1 MTTPLTP
8 TVATI
13 AKSYTALPH
22 TPNCRRLLSGADH
35 LLIGVS
41 PGNSYYRIPTLARML
56 RWAHATFQRVD
67 VIVPDRSLAANY
79 RAQGY
84 PEQVA
89 RKKARTEISSVR
101 RRVRRAFES
110 SGIPEAEQRTH
121 QLSELAQCPAYR
133 ALHQRVR
140 DALATDEHT
149 RRVCREVTARA
160 VTGSQDGR
168 QSTQDETPQA
178 DPTGLALEYLIDEL
192 PFFIDTPSILGVPTS
207 LASYHAPVPFADL
220 LYTENGPLRA
230 TADQGLVLLS
240 ENSAEHR

>member
-1 MTTPLTP
+1 MSNPLPLTA
-8 TVATI
+8 ATI

-67 VIVPDRSLAANY
+67 VIVPDRSLASNY

-84 PEQVA
+84 PEQA
-89 RKKARTEISSVR
+89 AHKKARTELSSVR
-101 RRVRRAFES
+101 RRIRRAFERT
-110 SGIPEAEQRTH
+110 GIPEPDQRTH
-121 QLSELAQCPAYR
+121 LLSELAQSPEYR

-140 DALATDEHT
+140 DALASDERT

-160 VTGSQDGR
+160 VTTGG
-168 QSTQDETPQA
+168 PQPVRGGA
-178 DPTGLALEYLIDEL
+178 AESDPTGLALEYLIDEL
-192 PFFIDTPSILGVPTS
+192 PFFIDTPSILDVPTS

-220 LYTENGPLRA
+220 LYIGNGPLRA
-230 TADQGLVLLS
+230 ADGQGLILLT
-240 ENSAEHR
+240 ENPAEH

>member
-1 MTTPLTP
+1 MSHPLTP
-8 TVATI
+8 TATTS
-13 AKSYTALPH
+13 ADSYTALPH

-56 RWAHATFQRVD
+56 RWAHTTFRRVD
-67 VIVPDRSLAANY
+67 VIVPDRSLDSNY

-101 RRVRRAFES
+101 RRVRRAFEN
-110 SGIPEAEQRTH
+110 SGIPEPEQRTH
-121 QLSELAQCPAYR
+121 LLSELAQSPAYR

-160 VTGSQDGR
+160 VTSPADGSER
-168 QSTQDETPQA
+168 VRDETA
-178 DPTGLALEYLIDEL
+178 EGDPTGLALEYLIDEL
-192 PFFIDTPSILGVPTS
+192 PFFIDTPSILGVPAS

-230 TADQGLVLLS
+230 AADQGLVLLS
-240 ENSAEHR
+240 EIPAEH